1 MCVNAALLSCKNFV
15 VIFDIHFFFRSNFSD
30 LEIEMFF
37 CQFDV
42 DGNVLLDC
50 LETNKVLSELGEKKN
65 PENPET
71 RPGTMIV
78 A

>member
-1 MCVNAALLSCKNFV
+1 MDMFCLIALKPKKYSPN
-15 VIFDIHFFFRSNFSD
+15 
-30 LEIEMFF
+30 LE
-37 CQFDV
+37 
-42 DGNVLLDC
+42 
-50 LETNKVLSELGEKKN
+50 KKKN